1 MVLEQRAG
9 LAALLESEQS
19 GRLMVLGME
28 RAQLVQAEALA
39 RQTIAEEQARSLD
52 VSGAMQGLV
61 QAAVAATSAAEREIR
76 AASASAAAAAA
87 AMAETLAGFAQQAA
101 MAVAAEAEQR
111 LALVDEEQ
119 WAMSELRERHAEG
132 VQAGHLV
139 AEASA
144 ALELAETAVRMTVA
158 EEQAMGTVALLS
170 EERALSA
177 SLAARL
183 AEAQAAARASRAR
196 CEALE
201 AALEEQALAL
211 AGVGRE
217 VEALRDSQAAAGP
230 EAAEAQQRELARSEA
245 ERREVVALGKRHPLR
260 GLGF

>member
-19 GRLMVLGME
+19 GRAMALGME

-76 AASASAAAAAA
+76 TASAAAAAA

-144 ALELAETAVRMTVA
+144 ALELAETAARRTVA